1 MCRANYKLVLRA
13 LERERESEKK
23 SCDRRDFE
31 GWSWMGETCMKLEAW
46 NWSVQKMIKHVCESY
61 LLWQKYCAD
70 RRNRRRNRRRKHEKA
85 YTRKLLY
92 IYPSMKGQLLQHCK
106 QVKQSN
112 GYNFLAVKSRSM
124 WRNWPKVSSLL
135 DSAGAT
141 INLFHQGT
149 ASSESNAW
157 MSTSTKGW
165 DGSDSP
171 NQCVLEWTEPILCA
185 RRNFVECSP
194 SDKDGKRS
202 EKKATQTRSRNQC
215 AIRHSHGDRFMKL
228 AAAIVLWMFS
238 YYVLHNLFHQTFQC
252 VHNMNKISYDIIN
265 KCLIYSLHWLCS
277 MWW

>member
-1 MCRANYKLVLRA
+1 
-13 LERERESEKK
+13 
-23 SCDRRDFE
+23 
-31 GWSWMGETCMKLEAW
+31 MGETCMKLEAW

-252 VHNMNKISYDIIN
+252 VHNMNNISYDIIN